1 MQISQRTDRS
11 LSPQTDALGFPDTA
25 CTDLSSQTD
34 RDILLPMADGDSCNA
49 SKHTDTARSSRAETH
64 LLWTTLNATMH
75 CCLLLLSCCPA
86 AVVLLSCCCGS
97 AVVLLSNA
105 HPYSSCSHASLG
117 LSILQLVAAGV
128 RGVAPSDPMP
138 CIDTFAMHWV
148 PHTHTATASHST
160 CAAAWLGASHLVW
173 EPFPRHLSIKK
184 KVTIHQ
190 VS

>member
-1 MQISQRTDRS
+1 MLFDSLTLPALIFPRRLTETYYCQWLMAIAAMQASTQTLLDHPGPRHTYS
-11 LSPQTDALGFPDTA
+11 GQHSMQPCTAVCYYSPAV
-25 CTDLSSQTD
+25 
-34 RDILLPMADGDSCNA
+34 
-49 SKHTDTARSSRAETH
+49 
-64 LLWTTLNATMH
+64 
-75 CCLLLLSCCPA
+75 LLLLWSCCPA
-86 AVVLLSCCCGS
+86 D
-97 AVVLLSNA
+97 VVLLSNA